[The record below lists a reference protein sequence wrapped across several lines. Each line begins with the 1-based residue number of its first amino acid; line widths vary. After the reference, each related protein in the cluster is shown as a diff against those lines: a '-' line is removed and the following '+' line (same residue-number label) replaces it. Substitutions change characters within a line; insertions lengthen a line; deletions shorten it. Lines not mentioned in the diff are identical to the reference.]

1 MTFLAVLQVCLPVFV
16 AHLLVLSLHRFQS
29 EVFPSPK
36 SAMTQAKTYFART
49 DEAKIDEAKIDEAK
63 IEARTDEA
71 KIEAKIDEAK
81 IDDAKTQAP

>member
-1 MTFLAVLQVCLPVFV
+1 MLVVSLAVSPALWLFLFPARFALFV

-63 IEARTDEA
+63 I
-71 KIEAKIDEAK
+71 DEAK

>member
-1 MTFLAVLQVCLPVFV
+1 MLVVSLAVSPALWLF
-16 AHLLVLSLHRFQS
+16 LLFPARSRFALFSASLFLLLFHRFDS
-29 EVFPSPK
+29 DVFPSPK

-63 IEARTDEA
+63 I
-71 KIEAKIDEAK
+71 DEAK